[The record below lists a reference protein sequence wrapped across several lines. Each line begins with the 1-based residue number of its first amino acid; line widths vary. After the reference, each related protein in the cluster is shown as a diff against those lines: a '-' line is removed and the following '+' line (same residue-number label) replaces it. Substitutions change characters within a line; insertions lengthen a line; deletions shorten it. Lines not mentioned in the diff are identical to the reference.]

1 MKNSNRKVLTRTLG
15 LAGLMLVSAG
25 PVTAEEA
32 GSQNASAMSAL
43 TAQAAE
49 ARAQQFQ
56 EIENLITKAENLY
69 DENNFAEAEP
79 AFITALDALYPLPG
93 DLAATRFAEVYGQY
107 DRMCREWGERL
118 LDDARKDTES
128 NPRRLTVALQKA
140 SEALTR
146 EEGARKYLAAKN
158 NEKLVP
164 GDFAEKVA
172 DFSELC
178 RRMQNGDEFARATS
192 FAEFNKNYEQNQEKI
207 LRLLREAKTYYNNS
221 QYEEAIG
228 RLERVYLVDPFNR
241 DAAQMLQ
248 KTYTQMYGAA
258 KMRHDAE
265 VASEMSVNQWT
276 WIEPVF
282 PVGLDGSIE
291 RQAEIKAAGSD
302 SVFARMERIVFPNV
316 DFEDADIFTVVRFL
330 NSRSKTYDPEKEGV
344 NFIVVVDKS
353 VADKLNRV
361 NMNFT
366 KIPLNELLR
375 YLCQDVELKYKVEG
389 ENVVI
394 GRTVDEMQTQSFSVR
409 GHLISN
415 ISGVSVEGGDD
426 QSDLDPMAAAMG
438 EPQNTPPP
446 SIGMMDRMGGGAMGG
461 MEGAD
466 MSGRGGGAG
475 GEGETIGSQD
485 AIDINQMMSGASVI
499 RTERV
504 TSAKLQKYFAERGVK
519 FEKGSSITYNRR
531 TGKLI
536 VRNTVDNLRRMDEL
550 LRQLDSIE
558 TPLIM
563 VEVKLVEIN
572 DKDAQE
578 LGFEWALSLTDT
590 SDSERT
596 HWTETTGQPLRN
608 SNDLINPNA
617 SISSDINTPTASDIK
632 LLNNLKIFPNFGHGI
647 FKDVDVNLSL
657 TVNAISQNLRAEV
670 LSVPKVITS
679 SGSTARIDM
688 TRRYYFPDS
697 WEAPSFDTSGSF
709 STVEVPKPEWKD
721 EGNDIGIMLEVT
733 PQVDPDNY
741 TITMHLHPQITAY
754 IGKTDD
760 TVTLSQGY
768 INYSAETPQYI
779 TTWSETYSVWLPIIG
794 VREIEVD
801 IKVYDGETIV
811 LGGMVDNKTTTLYDR
826 WPILG
831 EIPLIG
837 RFFTSQY
844 ESKENSNLLVFV
856 TARLINNDG
865 MPIRRSAD
873 RGIPDFRR

>member
-25 PVTAEEA
+25 PVAAEEA
-32 GSQNASAMSAL
+32 GNQSASAVSTL

-56 EIENLITKAENLY
+56 EIEKLITKAENLY
-69 DENNFAEAEP
+69 DENNFAAAEP
-79 AFITALDALYPLPG
+79 AFIVALDALYPLPG
-93 DLAATRFAEVYGQY
+93 DLAATRFAEVYGEY
-107 DRMCREWGERL
+107 DRMCREWGEQL
-118 LDDARKDTES
+118 LADARKDTES

-164 GDFAEKVA
+164 GDFAVKVA

-221 QYEEAIG
+221 QYEEAAG

-265 VASEMSVNQWT
+265 VASQMSVNQWT

-282 PVGLDGSIE
+282 PVGLDGAIE

-330 NSRSKTYDPEKEGV
+330 NSRSKAYDPEKEGV

-394 GRTVDEMQTQSFSVR
+394 GRTVDEMQTQSFPVR
-409 GHLISN
+409 GHLISS
-415 ISGVSVEGGDD
+415 ISGVSVEGED
-426 QSDLDPMAAAMG
+426 QGDLDPMAGMDAAATPGMG
-438 EPQNTPPP
+438 
-446 SIGMMDRMGGGAMGG
+446 GMDRMGGGMEGPGGMGG
-461 MEGAD
+461 M
-466 MSGRGGGAG
+466 GGMG
-475 GEGETIGSQD
+475 GEAQTVGQRD
-485 AIDINQMMSGASVI
+485 AIEINEMMSGGSVI

-536 VRNTVDNLRRMDEL
+536 VRNTMDNLRRMDEL

-563 VEVKLVEIN
+563 VEVKLIEIN

-578 LGFEWALSLTDT
+578 LGFEWALSLTD
-590 SDSERT
+590 SSNSERT
-596 HWTETTGQPLRN
+596 HWEETTGQPLRN

-617 SISSDINTPTASDIK
+617 SISNDINTPTAGDIK

-657 TVNAISQNLRAEV
+657 TVNAISQNLRSEV

-679 SGSTARIDM
+679 SGSTANINM

-697 WEAPSFDTSGSF
+697 WEEPDFDTSGSF
-709 STVEVPKPEWKD
+709 STIKPPKPEWKD
-721 EGNDIGIMLEVT
+721 EGNDIGIALDVT

-741 TITMHLHPQITAY
+741 TITLHLHPQISAY
-754 IGKTDD
+754 LGKTDD
-760 TVTLSQGY
+760 TVTVAQGY
-768 INYSAETPQYI
+768 INYSADTPQYV
-779 TTWSETYSVWLPIIG
+779 TTRSETYSVWLPIIG